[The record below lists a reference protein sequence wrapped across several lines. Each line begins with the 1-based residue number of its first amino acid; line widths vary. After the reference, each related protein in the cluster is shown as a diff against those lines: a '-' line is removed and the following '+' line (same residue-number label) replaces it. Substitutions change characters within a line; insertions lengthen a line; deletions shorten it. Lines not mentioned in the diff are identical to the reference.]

1 MMAKAASK
9 SETELK
15 PHYSV
20 LIIGA
25 GINGAG
31 LFRDLCLQGVDCL
44 LIDRGDICE
53 GASAAPSRLIHGG
66 IKYLETG
73 EFRLVKESAMER
85 NRLLRNAPHFVK
97 PLETVVPVRSWLGG
111 IMPSA
116 LRFLGFNTKLADRG
130 AVITEIGLRIYD
142 AFSRKVQA
150 LPDHRFF
157 GPKRLRGE
165 YPGFTKDIV
174 AAGLYYEGR
183 ITHAER
189 LGLELVMDGLA
200 ANIKSALRTYTTATR
215 GTKPNEFVLAD
226 SITLES
232 ASITADVIINAGGAW
247 IDKVNAALGIAS
259 SHIGGSKGSHLIVDH
274 PELVAALKGRM
285 IYFGTADGRVNLV
298 YPFFGHVLIGATDI
312 AVNDP
317 DEASCSPEETQYL
330 INVIREIMP
339 EIQISPKQILLSYCG
354 VRPLPRSTGKDIGTV
369 SRDHAIA
376 RDQLPGTNIPVLSL
390 IGGKWTTFRAFAAQ
404 SADVVLQQLGKAR
417 LCNTDDL
424 AIGGGKSYPRDPVGR
439 DEFIAKIATSF
450 SLSVERA
457 RTLFDRY
464 GTTASTVAASL
475 VTGNDRLLA
484 SLPAYTIGE
493 AVFICRTEHVRRL
506 SDLLLRRTAIAM
518 EGGLSI
524 ALVQEVAQIA
534 GKILGWSK
542 SRTEAEITLAIAEM
556 KKRAVHEITGAKLNP
571 KYKQETESHA
581 D

>member
-1 MMAKAASK
+1 MMAKAAPK
-9 SETELK
+9 SEAPLK
-15 PHYSV
+15 HHYPV

-44 LIDRGDICE
+44 LIDRGDICG

-130 AVITEIGLRIYD
+130 AVIIEIGLRIYD

-165 YPGFTKDIV
+165 YPSFAKDIL
-174 AAGLYYEGR
+174 AAGVYYEGR

-200 ANIKSALRTYTTATR
+200 AHNESALRTYTTAKR
-215 GTKPNEFVLAD
+215 GTKPNEFFLAD

-232 ASITADVIINAGGAW
+232 ASITTDIIINAGGAW
-247 IDKVNAALGIAS
+247 IDKVNAGLSITS

-274 PELVAALKGRM
+274 PGLVAALKGRM

-298 YPFFGHVLIGATDI
+298 YPFFGHALIGSTDI

-339 EIQISPKQILLSYCG
+339 DIEISRDQILLSYCG
-354 VRPLPRSTGKDIGTV
+354 VRPLPRSTGKDIGFV
-369 SRDHAIA
+369 SRDHAFG

-404 SADVVLQQLGKAR
+404 SADLVLQQLGRTR
-417 LCNTDDL
+417 LCNTEDL
-424 AIGGGKSYPRDPVGR
+424 AIGGGKSYPKDLAGR
-439 DEFIAKIATSF
+439 DEFITRIATSF

-475 VTGNDRLLA
+475 APGHDRSLA
-484 SLPAYTIGE
+484 SLPAYTVGE
-493 AVFICRTEHVRRL
+493 IVVICRTENVRRL
-506 SDLLLRRTAIAM
+506 SDLVLRRTAIAM

-524 ALVQEVAQIA
+524 ALAQEVAQIA
-534 GKILGWSK
+534 AKILGWSK
-542 SRTEAEITLAIAEM
+542 SRTRTEIMLAITEM
-556 KKRAVHEITGAKLNP
+556 KKRAIHEI
-571 KYKQETESHA
+571 A
-581 D
+581 DANARH